1 MRAYDDDEENR
12 SVNSCC
18 VEAGEAVDE
27 TPGRCWVAREAG
39 SVCESRHPIMR
50 LLPNMYSWVIK
61 DWLLVRAK
69 KDRTDHLNVYEVNSV
84 R

>member
-1 MRAYDDDEENR
+1 ML
-12 SVNSCC
+12 
-18 VEAGEAVDE
+18 
-27 TPGRCWVAREAG
+27 VAREAG